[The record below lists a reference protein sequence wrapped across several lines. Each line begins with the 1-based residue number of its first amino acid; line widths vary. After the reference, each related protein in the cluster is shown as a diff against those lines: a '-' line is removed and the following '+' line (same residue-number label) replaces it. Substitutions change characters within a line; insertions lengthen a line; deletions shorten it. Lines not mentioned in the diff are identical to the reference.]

1 MIPLTLFSWLFFF
14 SGSCHY
20 GNLSDIG
27 LFFHSSN
34 IILVAVRNASSNMT
48 SALTSLSL
56 TDKSGILNIQFMM
69 TLSEVISI
77 SLAYSRLHYWR
88 LPPVWPLYS
97 DLIFW
102 IILLFSFFAV
112 YSATVFINLTVHSII
127 KSLSDFRMLHVF
139 LFLIVWLWLNILMNS
154 FEDYLS

>member
-1 MIPLTLFSWLFFF
+1 MFKNIHIYIVWMIGLNDSSYSVFLALLFF

-77 SLAYSRLHYWR
+77 SLAYCRLHYWR

-102 IILLFSFFAV
+102 IILLFILHSLQYTQLLYLLISLFTPLLNLYLISECCMFFCF
-112 YSATVFINLTVHSII
+112 S
-127 KSLSDFRMLHVF
+127 
-139 LFLIVWLWLNILMNS
+139 
-154 FEDYLS
+154 